1 MTGDRREMFFWE
13 SNPEWYRTGPD
24 GKIELTE
31 KAPERARKSFEMLS
45 TPRSAKKN
53 PFIGKTIIDD

>member
-1 MTGDRREMFFWE
+1 MTSDREMFYWE

-31 KAPERARKSFEMLS
+31 KATERAKKSFEICS
-45 TPRSAKKN
+45 TPRSAEEKSFYWKN
-53 PFIGKTIIDD
+53 KD